1 VQSAQ
6 VEMEGDLALPADPTR
21 DAEIFRIAQ
30 EAMQNALRH
39 AEANRV
45 VVRLSGD
52 NGRLQLDIVDDGVGF
67 DPQAPDVRS
76 RRLGLTSM
84 EERAQRIG
92 GRLEVRSTRGK
103 GTTVH
108 LDV

>member
-1 VQSAQ
+1 
-6 VEMEGDLALPADPTR
+6 
-21 DAEIFRIAQ
+21 
-30 EAMQNALRH
+30 
-39 AEANRV
+39 
-45 VVRLSGD
+45 
-52 NGRLQLDIVDDGVGF
+52 
-67 DPQAPDVRS
+67 
-76 RRLGLTSM
+76 M